1 MGGFGWKL
9 GVSLR
14 QDGDIG
20 WFIVVALS
28 GSFLSLEHG
37 AQLDFETLASVRN
50 MQKMI
55 QNTRVCYS
63 CVSTHAMF
71 H

>member
-1 MGGFGWKL
+1 MDGFGWKL

-20 WFIVVALS
+20 WFVVVALS

-50 MQKMI
+50 M
-55 QNTRVCYS
+55 
-63 CVSTHAMF
+63 
-71 H
+71 